1 MLYRISVIARKHGV
15 SPSTIRRWAK
25 KGLIT
30 VACRTL
36 GGHRRF
42 ALDDRPDASADQR
55 QIVGYARVSSHDQKA
70 DLVRQIERLR
80 KAGCDEV
87 ISDLDSGLNCS
98 KPGLRAL
105 LRRLLSGRI
114 STLVVLHEDRLLRFG
129 VPIIQFLCSRMGTE
143 FRVMEAK
150 PEQPFEQELAQ
161 DVVTLMT
168 VFCARLYGRRAKR
181 RRNATE
187 TAPTAA

>member
-42 ALDDRPDASADQR
+42 ALDHRPDVSAGER

-70 DLVRQIERLR
+70 DLGRQIERLR
-80 KAGCDEV
+80 EAGCEEV
-87 ISDLDSGLNCS
+87 LSDLGSGLNCS
-98 KPGLRAL
+98 KPGLRSL

-129 VPIIQFLCSRMGTE
+129 VPIIRF
-143 FRVMEAK
+143 F
-150 PEQPFEQELAQ
+150 P
-161 DVVTLMT
+161 
-168 VFCARLYGRRAKR
+168 
-181 RRNATE
+181 
-187 TAPTAA
+187 